1 MSFTRSIF
9 RTVRRKSGCREEREA
24 AERAAGA
31 EADQA
36 GEREDMSDDELAEK
50 LRDVER
56 DNRGDIEAIGDHAEM
71 LLIEVLRSLGYN
83 ESMDVY
89 ESFVR
94 WGA

>member
-1 MSFTRSIF
+1 
-9 RTVRRKSGCREEREA
+9 
-24 AERAAGA
+24 
-31 EADQA
+31 
-36 GEREDMSDDELAEK
+36 MSDDELAEK